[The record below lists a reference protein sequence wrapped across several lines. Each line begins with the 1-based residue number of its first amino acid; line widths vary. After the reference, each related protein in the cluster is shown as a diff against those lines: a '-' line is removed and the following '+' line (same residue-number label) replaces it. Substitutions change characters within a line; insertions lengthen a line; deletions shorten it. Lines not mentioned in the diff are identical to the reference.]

1 MSLQTVGVLVLCAT
15 LVGLAMFV
23 LLHNRHAAENRR
35 FALAALTIAGWIF
48 CISFALAS
56 DRSATI
62 IPLGRLGFAFASA
75 IPFCLLW
82 MFDAFSPD
90 TGLRLRLTI
99 LLPATCC
106 VTFVLLSLSPWIVAD
121 SIIQPERASFVYGPA
136 HKLFGVY
143 FLLCFLLALFTLWRT
158 IRSAAGVRKLQLRY
172 LLLGILLGGAGAI
185 TTNLVIPL
193 LWKTSR
199 YSALGPYFSLLVV
212 SFSAHAI
219 IRYRLMDI
227 RVVIR
232 QGVVYVSA
240 IFASLTVFLASA
252 KIYQVTSGFDTSNIP
267 LAEALILAT
276 LIAVV
281 FQPLKAWIQRSFN
294 RYVYREKYDFQRTIR
309 EASRQL
315 SSTLDLQSLLQYLTV
330 TIEDTFKAECV
341 TVYLRAPREQ
351 AYVAQP
357 RPASLHWDKVDLVPS
372 IAAHSAVVSFMEKE
386 KRPLVQEEALR
397 EADDR
402 LAAAAVELQH
412 LRGAVAFPLF
422 DEYSLAG
429 MLIVGPKRSGDPYF
443 NEDIDLLSTLVGQA
457 AVAMKNAHLY
467 REVVLVNEYVDNILS
482 TMASG
487 VIAVDASG
495 HVSLF
500 NRAAEQLT
508 GITFNR
514 RLRPPYSEL
523 PTSLAEPLRGT
534 LLEGKAY
541 SQLEISIQT
550 HHGLMLPLVCST
562 ASLQGKDGTTHGAL
576 IVFSDLTR
584 LKELE
589 NEKQRAERLASFG
602 SLASGVAHEI
612 KNPLVA
618 IRTFAELLPE
628 RFSDVDFREDFSKVV
643 VREIDRID
651 NLVARLRGIASAP
664 QQQMGSV
671 DIRQPISDTLKL
683 LRGQLEQSRTAVHFI
698 ADDDAPFVTI
708 DDSQLKQL
716 FLNIFQNALEAM
728 GQGGELSIRVA
739 RTQSGGTS
747 WVLIEVADTG
757 PGMPESVKSHI
768 FEPFF
773 TTKPTGSGLGLAI
786 CRSIVDAHRG
796 SIRVENH
803 GGHVGTTIV
812 VELPVAGAGIE
823 ALQGVAVVKDASIDP
838 STGSSR
844 RTTD

>member
-1 MSLQTVGVLVLCAT
+1 MSLQTVGVLALCAT

-56 DRSATI
+56 NRLDTV
-62 IPLGRLGFAFASA
+62 IPLGRLAFAFASA

-82 MFDAFSPD
+82 MFDAFSAD
-90 TGLRLRLTI
+90 TGQRLKLKI
-99 LLPATCC
+99 LLPASFCIA
-106 VTFVLLSLSPWIVAD
+106 FVSLSLSPWIVAGGVL
-121 SIIQPERASFVYGPA
+121 QPERASFVYGSA
-136 HKLFGVY
+136 HKFFGIY
-143 FLLCFLLALFTLWRT
+143 FLFCFLLALLTLGQT
-158 IRSAAGVRKLQLRY
+158 IRSASGVRKLQLRY

-185 TTNLVIPL
+185 TTNLVVPL
-193 LWKTSR
+193 VWKTSR
-199 YSALGPYFSLLVV
+199 YSGLGPYFSLLVV

-219 IRYRLMDI
+219 IRHRLMDI

-240 IFASLTVFLASA
+240 ILASLTVFLAIA
-252 KIYQVTSGFDTSNIP
+252 KAYQLTSGFDTSNIS
-267 LAEALILAT
+267 LVEALLLAT
-276 LIAVV
+276 LVAIV

-315 SSTLDLQSLLQYLTV
+315 SSTLDLQSLLRYLSV
-330 TIEDTFKAECV
+330 TIEGTFKAEFV
-341 TVYLRAPREQ
+341 TVYLRGPREQ
-351 AYVAQP
+351 VYVAQQQP
-357 RPASLHWDKVDLVPS
+357 TAPPWGQIDPVPS
-372 IAAHSAVVSFMEKE
+372 ITAHSAVVTFMQRER
-386 KRPLVQEEALR
+386 RPLVQEEAAR
-397 EADDR
+397 EPDD
-402 LAAAAVELQH
+402 LFTEAAVELQH
-412 LRGAVAFPLF
+412 LRGAAAFPLF
-422 DEYSLAG
+422 DEHLLAG
-429 MLIVGPKRSGDPYF
+429 MLVVGPKKSGDPYF

-495 HVSLF
+495 NVSLF

-508 GITFNR
+508 GMTFNR
-514 RLRPPYSEL
+514 RFHLSYGDL
-523 PTSLAEPLRGT
+523 PSALAEPLRAT
-534 LLEGKAY
+534 LLENKAY
-541 SQLEISIQT
+541 SQLEISVHTRDEQT
-550 HHGLMLPLVCST
+550 LPLVCST
-562 ASLQGKDGTTHGAL
+562 ASLQGKDGATHGAL

-589 NEKQRAERLASFG
+589 HEKQRAERLASFG

-664 QQQMGSV
+664 QPQMGCV
-671 DIRQPISDTLKL
+671 DVRQPISDTLKL
-683 LRGQLEQSRTAVHFI
+683 LRGQLEQSRTVVHFLSE
-698 ADDDAPFVTI
+698 DDAPFVTI
-708 DDSQLKQL
+708 DESQLKQL
-716 FLNIFQNALEAM
+716 FLNIFQNSLEAM
-728 GQGGELSIRVA
+728 GHGGELSVRVG
-739 RTQSGGTS
+739 RTHSAGASSIQ
-747 WVLIEVADTG
+747 IEVADTG
-757 PGMPESVKSHI
+757 PGMSDSVRSHI

-796 SIRVENH
+796 SIRAENNR
-803 GGHVGTTIV
+803 GPAGTIV
-812 VELPVAGAGIE
+812 IVELPAADGGIDTFQVAA
-823 ALQGVAVVKDASIDP
+823 VKDSPLNLPAG
-838 STGSSR
+838 TSR
-844 RTTD
+844 HPDE